1 MFNTESSFFDTNYF
15 WLIVF
20 VLLGLLLVIL
30 KFTVSSGCCPAL
42 NNLFGCSIDEN
53 GECFSPENQIIPEQ
67 MKSQMVGN
75 MNEEMIDLNNGSEFE
90 DKNNQQVPPE
100 QVPPE
105 QQEQEIQTEEINS
118 NNFVENVENNENA
131 ENIETINLDNI

>member
-67 MKSQMVGN
+67 INDKMVGN
-75 MNEEMIDLNNGSEFE
+75 VNGEIIDLNNGSEFE
-90 DKNNQQVPPE
+90 DKNNQQISPEQIPPE
-100 QVPPE
+100 QIPPE

-118 NNFVENVENNENA
+118 NNLVENA
-131 ENIETINLDNI
+131 ENIETINLDNL